1 MPSQQLLKNTMFDA
15 AEAARKILM
24 KYYGKLE
31 SIEKKGGDET
41 NIVTIA
47 DKQSEAAVI
56 RTIHRAF
63 PGHAILGEE
72 GGASGSDDAEF
83 RWVIDPLDGT
93 TNFAHSM
100 PVFSISI
107 GLQRQGETIMGL
119 VVDPT
124 RDEWFF
130 ARKGGGAFLNR
141 KRIHVSKV
149 NTVAES
155 LIFTGFPH
163 GRRKNIGHFMKL
175 LGGVLMR
182 AQSVSRIGSA
192 AIDLCYV
199 ACGRC
204 EAFYEESL
212 QPWDVAAGNLIVEEA
227 GGRVTGFGNKP
238 SSIFDQEFVATN
250 GLIHKELLALLKEH
264 WEEW

>member
-1 MPSQQLLKNTMFDA
+1 MTPVECGTVNPAGPTVMVFASDTM
-15 AEAARKILM
+15 
-24 KYYGKLE
+24 GC
-31 SIEKKGGDET
+31 GNDE
-41 NIVTIA
+41 
-47 DKQSEAAVI
+47 
-56 RTIHRAF
+56 
-63 PGHAILGEE
+63 
-72 GGASGSDDAEF
+72 
-83 RWVIDPLDGT
+83 
-93 TNFAHSM
+93 
-100 PVFSISI
+100 
-107 GLQRQGETIMGL
+107 
-119 VVDPT
+119 
-124 RDEWFF
+124 
-130 ARKGGGAFLNR
+130 
-141 KRIHVSKV
+141 
-149 NTVAES
+149 
-155 LIFTGFPH
+155 
-163 GRRKNIGHFMKL
+163 